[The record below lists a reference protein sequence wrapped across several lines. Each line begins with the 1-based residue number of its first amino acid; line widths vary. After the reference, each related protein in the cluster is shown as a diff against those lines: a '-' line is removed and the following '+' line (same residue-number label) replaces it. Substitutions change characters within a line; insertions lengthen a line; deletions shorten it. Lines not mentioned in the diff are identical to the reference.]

1 MTMQQK
7 TQITTPIE
15 NLKSQLWKVAENKQ
29 QLFEGRM
36 KLAGLNSSFSDYFND
51 VWYEVSNSKE
61 LQACT
66 PESIFDASMRACGY
80 GLTIGKN
87 KANLVPY
94 GSKAS
99 FQVGYE
105 GFVELLKRVVKI
117 KSRDEDVIREGDEFS
132 WNLNKK
138 STEDGI
144 KSVASYNFDRKA
156 KGNAKIIGAYCY
168 VLLDDGNSYI
178 LYMDM
183 MQIQRHRK
191 ETMFWKTWEDKM
203 VLKTVIKELT
213 KVLYK
218 RYDNESGILDVIAED
233 DAREF
238 GGMAEIKDVSNKAE
252 EKPILTLSK
261 PKIEKEIKEEKITA
275 KESLKAEEILVPN
288 GALPHSSLK
297 ETEASL
303 I

>member
-1 MTMQQK
+1 MTTQPK
-7 TQITTPIE
+7 TQIATPTE
-15 NLKSQLWKVAENKQ
+15 SLKK
-29 QLFEGRM
+29 QLFEVAEKKKEIFESRM
-36 KLAGLNSSFSDYFND
+36 KLAGLNSSFLDYLND
-51 VWYEVSNSKE
+51 VWYAVSNSKE
-61 LQACT
+61 LQNCT
-66 PESIFDASMRACGY
+66 PESIFDSAMQACGY
-80 GLTIGKN
+80 GLTIGRN

-105 GFVELLKRVVKI
+105 GFVELLKRVAKI
-117 KSRDEDVIREGDEFS
+117 KVRDEDVIREGDNFS

-144 KSVASYNFDRKA
+144 KSVASYNFERKA
-156 KGNAKIIGAYCY
+156 TGNAKIIGAYCY
-168 VLLDDGNSYI
+168 VMLEDGNSYI

-183 MQIQRHRK
+183 TQIQRHRK
-191 ETMFWKTWEDKM
+191 ETVFWKTWEDKM

-218 RYDNESGILDVIAED
+218 RYDNESGILDILAED

-238 GGMAEIKDVSNKAE
+238 SGVEEIKDVSSKTE

-261 PKIEKEIKEEKITA
+261 PKEEKVIVSRETP
-275 KESLKAEEILVPN
+275 KQEEILVPN
-288 GALPHSSLK
+288 GALPHEYLK
-297 ETEASL
+297 EAISL
-303 I
+303 V